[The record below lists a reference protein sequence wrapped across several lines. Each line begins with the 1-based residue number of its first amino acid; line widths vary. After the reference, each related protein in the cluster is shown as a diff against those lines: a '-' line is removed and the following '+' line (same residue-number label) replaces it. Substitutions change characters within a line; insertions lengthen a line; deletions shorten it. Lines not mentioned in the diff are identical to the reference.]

1 MAAPLWVLKIPY
13 DSFMHDPYP
22 RPAVPV
28 VHRKNYLC
36 WWNLSVPQHQPR
48 PGQFLVQRPFFWSR
62 IGYTSVWS
70 PHIVI
75 LQHTR
80 VKSEKLHTS
89 EKNILFRL
97 DGGTGNHVTTLPHTS
112 NVLLFFAFIYIPQY
126 VHNLALVWWNCCA
139 ILVDLIYGTS
149 FIFAT
154 DLNMYY
160 YICYMVNSGEI

>member
-1 MAAPLWVLKIPY
+1 MYLHFNPG
-13 DSFMHDPYP
+13 
-22 RPAVPV
+22 PV
-28 VHRKNYLC
+28 WPHHSGCWKYRTIHSCMTRTLDRRYRRIGTC

-112 NVLLFFAFIYIPQY
+112 NVLLFFAFIYILRY
-126 VHNLALVWWNCCA
+126 VHNSALVWWNCCA

-149 FIFAT
+149 FIFAST
-154 DLNMYY
+154 YV
-160 YICYMVNSGEI
+160 I